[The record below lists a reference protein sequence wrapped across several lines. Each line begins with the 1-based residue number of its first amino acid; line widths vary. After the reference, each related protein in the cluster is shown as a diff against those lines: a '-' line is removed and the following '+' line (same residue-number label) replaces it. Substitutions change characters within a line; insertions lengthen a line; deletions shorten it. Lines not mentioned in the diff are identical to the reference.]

1 MCDALSGTFMH
12 HDVAH
17 LRHRQTLILALRVFV
32 FTLKN
37 DGARMRDQLT
47 LMRLNADIDAAKAG
61 AFLVLPMPLR
71 LADGV
76 LENLLK

>member
-17 LRHRQTLILALRVFV
+17 LRHRQRLISTLRVFV
-32 FTLKN
+32 FALKN

-47 LMRLNADIDAAKAG
+47 LMRLNADIDAAETR